1 MRYEEWQNLKTSK
14 DPKNPFS
21 AFFEFGD
28 GSSFYVEPAFYT
40 QLMGLKAR
48 LPDKY
53 PLVIEAME
61 QIVHKNR
68 RVIFTAEFE
77 CPLTKKEDY
86 LLLEITDVT
95 NPLKIFV
102 QDKNRGS
109 DYGD

>member
-1 MRYEEWQNLKTSK
+1 MRYEEWKNLKTTP

-21 AFFEFGD
+21 PFFELGD

-48 LPDKY
+48 LPEAY
-53 PLVIEAME
+53 PVVIQAME
-61 QIVHKNR
+61 AIVHKNK
-68 RVIFTAEFE
+68 RVIFTAEYE
-77 CPLTKKEDY
+77 CPLTKKEGY

>member
-1 MRYEEWQNLKTSK
+1 MRYEEWKNLKTTP

-21 AFFEFGD
+21 TLFEYED

-48 LPDKY
+48 LPDDY
-53 PLVIEAME
+53 PAVIFEME
-61 QIVHKNR
+61 RAVRKNKK
-68 RVIFTAEFE
+68 VVFTAEYE
-77 CPLTKKEDY
+77 CPLTHVEDY
-86 LLLEITDVT
+86 IYLEITDIT
-95 NPLKIFV
+95 NRLRVFV